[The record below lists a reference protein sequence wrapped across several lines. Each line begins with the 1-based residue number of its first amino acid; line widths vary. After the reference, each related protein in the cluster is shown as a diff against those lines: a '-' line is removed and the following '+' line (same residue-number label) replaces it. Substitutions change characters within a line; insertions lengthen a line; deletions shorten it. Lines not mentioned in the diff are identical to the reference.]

1 MLILSDRETA
11 DNSVSQLGNLNGQ
24 SARCSVSF
32 GTVTHAGR
40 IIANG
45 VYRPI

>member
-32 GTVTHAGR
+32 GLVMYAGR

-45 VYRPI
+45 AYGSI